1 VKIKSQKDFWSGAM
15 FMAFGVAFAW
25 GASTYS
31 IGTGAKMGPGYFPLM
46 LGVLLAVL
54 GAVIALKAL
63 SVETAD
69 GDPIGKWAWKPLFLV
84 LAAVCAFGF
93 LIVGVRVGGV
103 KTPEFGMVIA
113 IFVMTILASLASE
126 FKLRDVL
133 ILASA
138 LSIFSYLVFVV
149 ALKLPFPMV
158 PNFPSAAPAAA
169 APATVAAPTAATA
182 PAASDPASATPA
194 TPASAPASN

>member
-31 IGTGAKMGPGYFPLM
+31 IGTGAKMGPGYFPLL

-113 IFVMTILASLASE
+113 IFAMTVLASLASE

-133 ILASA
+133 ILASE

-158 PNFPSAAPAAA
+158 PNFPSAAPAAVA
-169 APATVAAPTAATA
+169 APAASTA
-182 PAASDPASATPA
+182 PAASDPAPVTSA